1 MAFLTVKG
9 ASAVEAARRRGRG
22 GAAGDLA
29 QEQRRIRLCRGPAA
43 GVGFIRMKSFLAA
56 CAAIALIAIAG
67 AVILNTVVQEP
78 VATAFATSGV
88 RL

>member
-1 MAFLTVKG
+1 MLAP
-9 ASAVEAARRRGRG
+9 SAPERRTAKQLRT
-22 GAAGDLA
+22 
-29 QEQRRIRLCRGPAA
+29 IRLCRDPTA
-43 GVGFIRMKSFLAA
+43 GVRFIRMKSFLTA

>member
-1 MAFLTVKG
+1 MEEAMATT
-9 ASAVEAARRRGRG
+9 AATRRSSP
-22 GAAGDLA
+22 AGKLMW
-29 QEQRRIRLCRGPAA
+29 
-43 GVGFIRMKSFLAA
+43 V
-56 CAAIALIAIAG
+56 LIAIAG

>member
-1 MAFLTVKG
+1 
-9 ASAVEAARRRGRG
+9 
-22 GAAGDLA
+22 
-29 QEQRRIRLCRGPAA
+29 
-43 GVGFIRMKSFLAA
+43 MKSFLAA
-56 CAAIALIAIAG
+56 CAAIALVAIAG